1 MLLRFCD
8 MAAAAGSGGTGYSA
22 TVSVLEVNSL
32 LAATAFGAEPG
43 RAAAGLPTPDNSA
56 GSWLRAVA
64 LGGVGHYAAARTE
77 LRRARA
83 GTTDPVLRSLTHSLE
98 GSLLRQLGWHARAAV
113 ADGRA
118 AALVLSA
125 NPASGLGARGS
136 DGSGVILRSDI
147 ARAEAVCDALTGL
160 AADALG
166 TARPALAARLLQ
178 RCRAEFD
185 AASDEP
191 SALWRQRIRLHWV
204 SAETA
209 LSAPGAGL
217 IAAPEPDG
225 RIPLAPGAAGGTS
238 DPALAHA
245 EMALEL
251 AENSPSQRHR
261 VKSRLLVAAAAAV
274 AGDLGRSRR
283 LAAETVRECR
293 EFELLPLRWACAM
306 LRSGVDP
313 EAGGA
318 AEAAECAR
326 LLEARGGRLR
336 SATDLLGRP

>member
-1 MLLRFCD
+1 M
-8 MAAAAGSGGTGYSA
+8 
-22 TVSVLEVNSL
+22 SVLEVNSL

-56 GSWLRAVA
+56 ESWLRAVA

-98 GSLLRQLGWHARAAV
+98 GSLLRQLGWHAHAAV
-113 ADGRA
+113 ADGR

-125 NPASGLGARGS
+125 NPASGLGVSGS

-178 RCRAEFD
+178 RCHAELD
-185 AASDEP
+185 AVSDKP

-225 RIPLAPGAAGGTS
+225 RIPLAAGAGGGTS

-245 EMALEL
+245 ETALEL
-251 AENSPSQRHR
+251 AEHSPSQRHR
-261 VKSRLLVAAAAAV
+261 VKSRLLVAAAAA
-274 AGDLGRSRR
+274 ASGDLGRSRH

-318 AEAAECAR
+318 AEAVECAR

-336 SATDLLGRP
+336 SATDLLGCP

>member
-1 MLLRFCD
+1 MP
-8 MAAAAGSGGTGYSA
+8 
-22 TVSVLEVNSL
+22 VLEVNSL
-32 LAATAFGAEPG
+32 LADTAFGATPG
-43 RAAAGLPTPDNSA
+43 RAAAGLPTPGDSTE
-56 GSWLRAVA
+56 SWLRAVA
-64 LGGVGHYAAARTE
+64 LGGVGRYAAARTE

-83 GTTDPVLRSLTHSLE
+83 GTTDPVLRSLTHSLG
-98 GSLLRQLGWHARAAV
+98 GSLLRQLGWHAHAAV

-125 NPASGLGARGS
+125 TPAPGAGAGGS
-136 DGSGVILRSDI
+136 AASGVILRSDI

-178 RCRAEFD
+178 RCRAQFD
-185 AASDEP
+185 SAGDES

-225 RIPLAPGAAGGTS
+225 RNPLPGEAASGTS

-245 EMALEL
+245 EMALAL

-261 VKSRLLVAAAAAV
+261 VKSRLLVAAAAA
-274 AGDLGRSRR
+274 ASGDLDRSRR

-313 EAGGA
+313 ESGGA